1 MCLHATPVAGVSRK
15 TFIHSFRPF
24 L

>member
-1 MCLHATPVAGVSRK
+1 MYVSIYYK
-15 TFIHSFRPF
+15 FNIHSFRPF

>member
-1 MCLHATPVAGVSRK
+1 MHIFVSIYYK
-15 TFIHSFRPF
+15 FIP